1 MIHEHM
7 LLHSPFV
14 WVICFMKWKKL
25 NKETSILLQLEVGA
39 ELSFDLNNAGFI

>member
-7 LLHSPFV
+7 LLPSPFV
-14 WVICFMKWKKL
+14 WVICYMKWKKL

-39 ELSFDLNNAGFI
+39 ELSFDLKNAGFI